1 MPPAPAL
8 AASACSDRSSFRGRC
23 NPGTKERR
31 PHGCCRVV
39 SRTNLSFRVS
49 DLVSALEERRFRL
62 LFVGRVVSDF
72 GDKLVPVALA
82 FAVLELS
89 RSASALGLVFAAR
102 MIPMVVLVLV
112 GGVWA
117 DRLRR
122 HVVMLSA
129 DGVRAV
135 TQAIAA
141 TLLLTGRAEVWHLMV
156 LMAVYG
162 AAQAFFD
169 PASTGLVPQ
178 TVSRARLQQ
187 ANGLLQVSRSTANVI
202 GPAVA
207 GLLVAT
213 VGPGWAFAADSAT
226 FVVSAVFL
234 ALLRLEREAREVQTR
249 FVADLVEGWRE
260 FSSRTWVWVSVTH
273 FAFFHLLVLA
283 PFWVLT
289 PLIADEE
296 LGGAGAY
303 ATILTAM
310 GIGAI
315 LGGLLS
321 LRVTPPRPLATAF
334 VLILFEVPVYLALA
348 AAAPV
353 VAIAALAFVSAIAFN
368 FAVTLWNTVLQAN
381 IPAHA
386 LSRVSSYDWLGS
398 LVFLPAGY
406 LLAGHAAESFGVS
419 ETLVFAAV
427 WSVASTLVVL
437 SLEPIRSLRR
447 MRKPALEPA
456 TALR

>member
-1 MPPAPAL
+1 VKEPVAAL
-8 AASACSDRSSFRGRC
+8 G
-23 NPGTKERR
+23 
-31 PHGCCRVV
+31 
-39 SRTNLSFRVS
+39 
-49 DLVSALEERRFRL
+49 ERRFRL
-62 LFVGRVVSDF
+62 LFAGRAVSDL

-82 FAVLELS
+82 FAVLELDS
-89 RSASALGLVFAAR
+89 SASALGLVFAAR
-102 MIPMVVLVLV
+102 MIPLVVLVLV

-117 DRLRR
+117 DRLPRNF
-122 HVVMLSA
+122 VMLTA
-129 DGVRAV
+129 DGVRAA
-135 TQAIAA
+135 TQALVAV
-141 TLLLTGRAEVWHLMV
+141 LLITGRAEVWHLMV
-156 LMAVYG
+156 LMAAYG

-187 ANGLLQVSRSTANVI
+187 ANGILQLSRSTANVV
-202 GPAVA
+202 GPALSGV
-207 GLLVAT
+207 LVAT

-226 FVVSAVFL
+226 FVVSAAFL
-234 ALLRLEREAREVQTR
+234 AALRVEHETREARTR
-249 FVADLVEGWRE
+249 FVADLIEGWRE
-260 FSSRTWVWVSVTH
+260 FSSRTWVWVSVAH

-289 PLIADEE
+289 PIVADEE

-315 LGGLLS
+315 LGGVVA
-321 LRVTPPRPLATAF
+321 LRVEPRRPLATAF
-334 VLILFEVPVYLALA
+334 ALILLEVPVYLALA

-353 VAIAALAFVSAIAFN
+353 AAIAALAFVGAIAFN
-368 FAVTLWNTVLQAN
+368 FANTLWNTVLQTN

-406 LLAGHAAESFGVS
+406 MLAGPASDAFGVS
-419 ETLVFAAV
+419 ETLVFAAA
-427 WSVASTLVVL
+427 WSVFSTLIVL
-437 SLEPIRSLRR
+437 SLEPIRGVRR
-447 MRKPALEPA
+447 ARPKSALEPA

>member
-1 MPPAPAL
+1 M
-8 AASACSDRSSFRGRC
+8 
-23 NPGTKERR
+23 K
-31 PHGCCRVV
+31 
-39 SRTNLSFRVS
+39 
-49 DLVSALEERRFRL
+49 DLVAALGERRFRL
-62 LFVGRVVSDF
+62 LFTGRAISDL

-82 FAVLELS
+82 FAVLELDH
-89 RSASALGLVFAAR
+89 SASALGLVFAAR
-102 MIPMVVLVLV
+102 MIPLVVLVLV

-117 DRLRR
+117 DRLPRNL
-122 HVVMLSA
+122 VMLSA

-135 TQAIAA
+135 TQAVLAG
-141 TLLLTGRAEVWHLMV
+141 LLLSGKAEIWQLMV

-178 TVSRARLQQ
+178 TVSRERLQQ
-187 ANGLLQVSRSTANVI
+187 ANGLLQLSRSTSNVI
-202 GPAVA
+202 GPAIA
-207 GLLVAT
+207 GLLVVT
-213 VGPGWAFAADSAT
+213 VGPGLAFAVDSAT
-226 FVVSAVFL
+226 FVVSAAFL
-234 ALLRLEREAREVQTR
+234 AALRIERETRETRSR

-289 PLIADEE
+289 PIVAEDE
-296 LGGAGAY
+296 LGGARAY

-315 LGGLLS
+315 LGGLLA
-321 LRVTPPRPLATAF
+321 LRVEPRRPLATAF

-353 VAIAALAFVSAIAFN
+353 ALIAGLAFASSIAFN
-368 FAVTLWNTVLQAN
+368 FANTLWSTVLQAN
-381 IPAHA
+381 IPAYA

-398 LVFLPAGY
+398 LVFLPVGY
-406 LLAGHAAESFGVS
+406 ILAGPAAEAFGVG
-419 ETLVFAAV
+419 EMLVFAAA

-437 SLEPIRSLRR
+437 SLEPIRDVRR
-447 MRKPALEPA
+447 MRAKSALEPA

>member
-1 MPPAPAL
+1 V
-8 AASACSDRSSFRGRC
+8 
-23 NPGTKERR
+23 K
-31 PHGCCRVV
+31 
-39 SRTNLSFRVS
+39 
-49 DLVSALEERRFRL
+49 DLVAALGERRFRL
-62 LFVGRVVSDF
+62 LFTGRAVSDF

-82 FAVLELS
+82 FAVLELDS
-89 RSASALGLVFAAR
+89 SASALGLVFAAR
-102 MIPMVVLVLV
+102 MIPLVVLVLV

-117 DRLRR
+117 DRLPRNL
-122 HVVMLSA
+122 VMLTA

-135 TQAIAA
+135 TQAVVAA
-141 TLLLTGRAEVWHLMV
+141 LLISGRAEVWHLMV
-156 LMAVYG
+156 LMAAYG

-178 TVSRARLQQ
+178 TVSRPRLQQ
-187 ANGLLQVSRSTANVI
+187 ANGLLQLSRSTANVI
-202 GPAVA
+202 GPAIA
-207 GLLVAT
+207 GVLVAT

-226 FVVSAVFL
+226 FVVSAAFL
-234 ALLRLEREAREVQTR
+234 ALLGLGRESREARTR
-249 FVADLVEGWRE
+249 FVAELVEGWRE

-289 PLIADEE
+289 PLVAEDE
-296 LGGAGAY
+296 LGGASAY

-310 GIGAI
+310 GVGAI
-315 LGGLLS
+315 LGGLVA
-321 LRVTPPRPLATAF
+321 LRVEPPRPLATAF

-353 VAIAALAFVSAIAFN
+353 ALIASLAFVSSIAFN
-368 FAVTLWNTVLQAN
+368 FANTLWNTVLQAN

-406 LLAGHAAESFGVS
+406 MLAGPAAESFGVS
-419 ETLVFAAV
+419 ETLVFAAA
-427 WSVASTLVVL
+427 WSVASTLLVL
-437 SLEPIRSLRR
+437 SLEPIRGVRR
-447 MRKPALEPA
+447 ARPKSALEPA

>member
-1 MPPAPAL
+1 VKDLIAAL
-8 AASACSDRSSFRGRC
+8 G
-23 NPGTKERR
+23 
-31 PHGCCRVV
+31 
-39 SRTNLSFRVS
+39 
-49 DLVSALEERRFRL
+49 ERRFRL
-62 LFVGRVVSDF
+62 LFAGRAVSDF

-82 FAVLELS
+82 FAVLELDS
-89 RSASALGLVFAAR
+89 SASALGLVFAAR
-102 MIPMVVLVLV
+102 MIPLVVLVLV

-117 DRLRR
+117 DRLPRNL
-122 HVVMLSA
+122 VMLTA

-135 TQAIAA
+135 TQAVAA
-141 TLLLTGRAEVWHLMV
+141 MLLITDRAEVWHLMA
-156 LMAVYG
+156 LMAAYG

-178 TVSRARLQQ
+178 TVSRPRLQQ
-187 ANGLLQVSRSTANVI
+187 ANGLLQLSRSTANVV
-202 GPAVA
+202 GPAIG

-226 FVVSAVFL
+226 FVVSAAFL
-234 ALLRLEREAREVQTR
+234 ALLGLGRQAREARTR

-260 FSSRTWVWVSVTH
+260 FSSRTWVWVSVSH

-289 PLIADEE
+289 PVVADDE

-303 ATILTAM
+303 ATILSAM
-310 GIGAI
+310 GVGAI
-315 LGGLLS
+315 LGGLVA
-321 LRVTPPRPLATAF
+321 LRVEPRRPLATAF

-353 VAIAALAFVSAIAFN
+353 ALIASLAFVSAIAFN
-368 FAVTLWNTVLQAN
+368 FANTLWNTVLQAN

-406 LLAGHAAESFGVS
+406 MLAGPAAEAFGVS
-419 ETLVFAAV
+419 ETLVFAAA
-427 WSVASTLVVL
+427 WSVASTLLVL
-437 SLEPIRSLRR
+437 SLEPIRGVRR
-447 MRKPALEPA
+447 ARPKSALEPA

>member
-1 MPPAPAL
+1 VTLGLKDLVAAL
-8 AASACSDRSSFRGRC
+8 GEPHFKLLFAGRAI
-23 NPGTKERR
+23 
-31 PHGCCRVV
+31 
-39 SRTNLSFRVS
+39 S
-49 DLVSALEERRFRL
+49 DL
-62 LFVGRVVSDF
+62 

-82 FAVLELS
+82 FAVLELDS
-89 RSASALGLVFAAR
+89 RASALGLVFAAR

-117 DRLRR
+117 DRLPRN
-122 HVVMLSA
+122 VVMLTA
-129 DGVRAV
+129 DAVRAC
-135 TQAIAA
+135 TQATAGV
-141 TLLLTGRAEVWHLMV
+141 LLITGRAEIWHLLV

-178 TVSRARLQQ
+178 TVSRERLQQ
-187 ANGLLQVSRSTANVI
+187 ANGLLQLSRSTANVI

-207 GLLVAT
+207 GVLVAT
-213 VGPGWAFAADSAT
+213 VGAGWAFVADSAT

-234 ALLRLEREAREVQTR
+234 ALLRIERETREARTR

-260 FSSRTWVWVSVTH
+260 FTSRTWVWVSVTY

-289 PLIADEE
+289 PIVADEE
-296 LGGAGAY
+296 LGGASAY
-303 ATILTAM
+303 ATILTAA
-310 GIGAI
+310 GVGAI
-315 LGGLLS
+315 LGGLLA
-321 LRVTPPRPLATAF
+321 LRVQPRRPLAVAF
-334 VLILFEVPVYLALA
+334 AVILLEVPLYLTLA
-348 AAAPV
+348 DAAPV
-353 VAIAALAFVSAIAFN
+353 AVIAAFSLFGSAAIN
-368 FAVTLWNTVLQAN
+368 FAGTLWLTVLQTN
-381 IPAHA
+381 IPERA

-406 LLAGHAAESFGVS
+406 MLAGPAAEAFGVA

-427 WSVASTLVVL
+427 WSLASTLVVL
-437 SLEPIRSLRR
+437 SLEAIRGVRRLRP
-447 MRKPALEPA
+447 KSALEPA

>member
-1 MPPAPAL
+1 
-8 AASACSDRSSFRGRC
+8 
-23 NPGTKERR
+23 
-31 PHGCCRVV
+31 
-39 SRTNLSFRVS
+39 
-49 DLVSALEERRFRL
+49 
-62 LFVGRVVSDF
+62 
-72 GDKLVPVALA
+72 
-82 FAVLELS
+82 
-89 RSASALGLVFAAR
+89 
-102 MIPMVVLVLV
+102 VLVLV

-117 DRLRR
+117 DRLPRN
-122 HVVMLSA
+122 VVMLTA

-135 TQAIAA
+135 TQALAA

-178 TVSRARLQQ
+178 TVSRERLQQ
-187 ANGLLQVSRSTANVI
+187 ANGLLQLSRSTANVL
-202 GPAVA
+202 GPALGGV
-207 GLLVAT
+207 LVAT
-213 VGPGWAFAADSAT
+213 VGAGWAFAVDSVT

-234 ALLRLEREAREVQTR
+234 ALLRIERETREARTR

-260 FSSRTWVWVSVTH
+260 FSSRTWVWASVAH

-289 PLIADEE
+289 PLVAKEE

-303 ATILTAM
+303 ATILSAM
-310 GIGAI
+310 GIGSV
-315 LGGLLS
+315 LGGILA
-321 LRVTPPRPLATAF
+321 LRVEPRRPLAVAF
-334 VLILFEVPVYLALA
+334 ALILLEVPLYLALA

-353 VAIAALAFVSAIAFN
+353 ALIAGFALVGSTAMI
-368 FAVTLWNTVLQAN
+368 FASTLWLTVLQTN
-381 IPAHA
+381 IPERA

-406 LLAGHAAESFGVS
+406 MLAGPAAEAFGVT
-419 ETLVFAAV
+419 ETLVFAAA
-427 WSVASTLVVL
+427 WSIASTLVLL
-437 SLEPIRSLRR
+437 SLDSIRGVRR
-447 MRKPALEPA
+447 TRTKSALEPA

>member
-1 MPPAPAL
+1 VTL
-8 AASACSDRSSFRGRC
+8 GL
-23 NPGTKERR
+23 K
-31 PHGCCRVV
+31 
-39 SRTNLSFRVS
+39 
-49 DLVSALEERRFRL
+49 DLVAALGEPRFKL
-62 LFVGRVVSDF
+62 LFAGRAVSDF

-82 FAVLELS
+82 FAVLELDT
-89 RSASALGLVFAAR
+89 RASALGLVFAAR

-117 DRLRR
+117 DRLPRN
-122 HVVMLSA
+122 VVMLTA
-129 DGVRAV
+129 DGVRAC
-135 TQAIAA
+135 TQAAA
-141 TLLLTGRAEVWHLMV
+141 GVLLITGRAEVWHLLV

-178 TVSRARLQQ
+178 TVSRERLQQ
-187 ANGLLQVSRSTANVI
+187 ANGLLQLSRSTATVI

-207 GLLVAT
+207 GVLVAT
-213 VGPGWAFAADSAT
+213 VGAGWAFVADSAT

-234 ALLRLEREAREVQTR
+234 ALLRIERETREARTR

-260 FSSRTWVWVSVTH
+260 FTSRTWVWVSVTH

-289 PLIADEE
+289 PIVADEE
-296 LGGAGAY
+296 LGGASAY
-303 ATILTAM
+303 ATILTAV
-310 GIGAI
+310 GVGAI
-315 LGGLLS
+315 LGGLVA
-321 LRVTPPRPLATAF
+321 LRVQPRRPLAVAF
-334 VLILFEVPVYLALA
+334 AVILFEVPLYLALA
-348 AAAPV
+348 DAAPV
-353 VAIAALAFVSAIAFN
+353 ALIAAFALFGSAAIN
-368 FAVTLWNTVLQAN
+368 FAGTLWLTVLQTN
-381 IPAHA
+381 IPERA

-406 LLAGHAAESFGVS
+406 MLAGPAAEAFGVA

-427 WSVASTLVVL
+427 WSLASTLVVL
-437 SLEPIRSLRR
+437 SLEAIRGVRR
-447 MRKPALEPA
+447 ARPKSALEPA

>member
-1 MPPAPAL
+1 VKDLIAAL
-8 AASACSDRSSFRGRC
+8 G
-23 NPGTKERR
+23 
-31 PHGCCRVV
+31 
-39 SRTNLSFRVS
+39 
-49 DLVSALEERRFRL
+49 ERRFRL
-62 LFVGRVVSDF
+62 LFAGRAVSDL

-82 FAVLELS
+82 FAVLELDS
-89 RSASALGLVFAAR
+89 SASALGLVFAAR
-102 MIPMVVLVLV
+102 MIPLVVLVLV

-117 DRLRR
+117 DRLPRNL
-122 HVVMLSA
+122 VMLTA
-129 DGVRAV
+129 DGIRAV
-135 TQAIAA
+135 SQAVAA
-141 TLLLTGRAEVWHLMV
+141 ALLISGRAEVWHLMV

-169 PASTGLVPQ
+169 PASTGLVPE
-178 TVSRARLQQ
+178 TVSRPRLQQ
-187 ANGLLQVSRSTANVI
+187 ANGLLQLSRSTANVV
-202 GPAVA
+202 GPAIGGV
-207 GLLVAT
+207 LVAT
-213 VGPGWAFAADSAT
+213 AGPGWAFAVDSAT
-226 FVVSAVFL
+226 FVVSAAFL
-234 ALLRLEREAREVQTR
+234 ALLGLGRVAREARTR

-289 PLIADEE
+289 PIVADDE

-303 ATILTAM
+303 ATILSAM
-310 GIGAI
+310 GVGAI
-315 LGGLLS
+315 LGGVVA
-321 LRVTPPRPLATAF
+321 LRVEPRRPLATAF

-353 VAIAALAFVSAIAFN
+353 ALIASLAFVGAIAFN
-368 FAVTLWNTVLQAN
+368 FANTLWNTILQAN

-406 LLAGHAAESFGVS
+406 MLAGPAAEAFGVS
-419 ETLVFAAV
+419 ETLVFAAA
-427 WSVASTLVVL
+427 WSVASTLLVL
-437 SLEPIRSLRR
+437 SLEPIRGVRR
-447 MRKPALEPA
+447 ARPKPALEPA

>member
-1 MPPAPAL
+1 VTLGLKDLVAAL
-8 AASACSDRSSFRGRC
+8 GEPHFKLLFAGRAI
-23 NPGTKERR
+23 
-31 PHGCCRVV
+31 
-39 SRTNLSFRVS
+39 S
-49 DLVSALEERRFRL
+49 DL
-62 LFVGRVVSDF
+62 

-82 FAVLELS
+82 FAVLELD
-89 RSASALGLVFAAR
+89 RRASALGLVFAAR

-117 DRLRR
+117 DRLPRN
-122 HVVMLSA
+122 VVMLTA
-129 DGVRAV
+129 DAVRAC
-135 TQAIAA
+135 TQATAGV
-141 TLLLTGRAEVWHLMV
+141 LLITGRAEIWHLLV

-178 TVSRARLQQ
+178 TVSRERLQQ
-187 ANGLLQVSRSTANVI
+187 ANGLLQLSRSTANVI

-207 GLLVAT
+207 GVLVAT
-213 VGPGWAFAADSAT
+213 VGAGWAFVADSAT

-234 ALLRLEREAREVQTR
+234 ALLRIERETREARTR

-260 FSSRTWVWVSVTH
+260 FTSRTWVWVSVTY

-289 PLIADEE
+289 PIVADEE
-296 LGGAGAY
+296 LGGASAY
-303 ATILTAM
+303 ATILTAA
-310 GIGAI
+310 GVGAI
-315 LGGLLS
+315 LGGLLA
-321 LRVTPPRPLATAF
+321 LRVQPRRPLAVAF
-334 VLILFEVPVYLALA
+334 AVILLEVPLYLTLA
-348 AAAPV
+348 DAAPV
-353 VAIAALAFVSAIAFN
+353 AVIAAFSLFGSAAIN
-368 FAVTLWNTVLQAN
+368 FAGTLWLTVLQTN
-381 IPAHA
+381 IPERA

-406 LLAGHAAESFGVS
+406 MLAGPAAEAFGVA

-427 WSVASTLVVL
+427 WSLASTLVVL
-437 SLEPIRSLRR
+437 SLEAIRGVRRLRP
-447 MRKPALEPA
+447 KSALEPA

>member
-1 MPPAPAL
+1 VTL
-8 AASACSDRSSFRGRC
+8 GL
-23 NPGTKERR
+23 K
-31 PHGCCRVV
+31 
-39 SRTNLSFRVS
+39 
-49 DLVSALEERRFRL
+49 DLVAALGEPRFKL
-62 LFVGRVVSDF
+62 LFAGRAVSDF

-82 FAVLELS
+82 FAVLELDT
-89 RSASALGLVFAAR
+89 RASALGLVFAAR

-117 DRLRR
+117 DRLPRN
-122 HVVMLSA
+122 VVMLTA
-129 DGVRAV
+129 DGVRAC
-135 TQAIAA
+135 TQAAA
-141 TLLLTGRAEVWHLMV
+141 GVLLITGRAEVWHLLV

-178 TVSRARLQQ
+178 TVSRERLQQ
-187 ANGLLQVSRSTANVI
+187 ANGLLQLSRSTATVI

-207 GLLVAT
+207 GVLVAT
-213 VGPGWAFAADSAT
+213 VGAGWAFVADSAT

-234 ALLRLEREAREVQTR
+234 ALLRIERETREARTR

-260 FSSRTWVWVSVTH
+260 FTSRTWVWVSVTH

-289 PLIADEE
+289 PIVADEE
-296 LGGAGAY
+296 LGGASAY

-310 GIGAI
+310 GVGAI
-315 LGGLLS
+315 LGGLVA
-321 LRVTPPRPLATAF
+321 LRVQPRRPLAVAF
-334 VLILFEVPVYLALA
+334 AVILFEVPLYLALA
-348 AAAPV
+348 DAAPV
-353 VAIAALAFVSAIAFN
+353 ALIAAFALFGSAAIN
-368 FAVTLWNTVLQAN
+368 FAGTLWLTVLQTN
-381 IPAHA
+381 IPERA

-406 LLAGHAAESFGVS
+406 MLAGPAAEAFGVA

-427 WSVASTLVVL
+427 WSLASTLVVL
-437 SLEPIRSLRR
+437 SLEAIRGVRR
-447 MRKPALEPA
+447 ARPKSALEPA

>member
-1 MPPAPAL
+1 VTL
-8 AASACSDRSSFRGRC
+8 GL
-23 NPGTKERR
+23 K
-31 PHGCCRVV
+31 
-39 SRTNLSFRVS
+39 
-49 DLVSALEERRFRL
+49 DLVAALGEPRFKL
-62 LFVGRVVSDF
+62 LFAGRAISDF

-82 FAVLELS
+82 FAVLELD
-89 RSASALGLVFAAR
+89 RRASALGLVFAAR

-117 DRLRR
+117 DRLPRN
-122 HVVMLSA
+122 VVMLTA
-129 DGVRAV
+129 DAVRAC
-135 TQAIAA
+135 TQATAGV
-141 TLLLTGRAEVWHLMV
+141 LLITGRAEVWQLLV

-178 TVSRARLQQ
+178 TVSRERLQQ
-187 ANGLLQVSRSTANVI
+187 ANGLLQLSRSTANVI

-207 GLLVAT
+207 GVLVAT
-213 VGPGWAFAADSAT
+213 VGPGWAFVVDSAT
-226 FVVSAVFL
+226 FAASAAFL
-234 ALLRLEREAREVQTR
+234 ALLRIERETREARTR

-260 FSSRTWVWVSVTH
+260 FTSRTWVWVSVTH

-289 PLIADEE
+289 PIVADEE
-296 LGGAGAY
+296 LGGASAY

-310 GIGAI
+310 GVGAI
-315 LGGLLS
+315 LGGLVA
-321 LRVTPPRPLATAF
+321 LRVEPRRPLAVAF
-334 VLILFEVPVYLALA
+334 AVILLEVPLYLALA
-348 AAAPV
+348 DAAPV
-353 VAIAALAFVSAIAFN
+353 ALIAAFALFGSAAIN
-368 FAVTLWNTVLQAN
+368 FAGTLWLTVLQTN
-381 IPAHA
+381 IPERA

-406 LLAGHAAESFGVS
+406 MLAGPAAQAFGVA

-427 WSVASTLVVL
+427 WSLASTLVVL
-437 SLEPIRSLRR
+437 SLEAIRGVRR
-447 MRKPALEPA
+447 SRPKSALEPA

>member
-1 MPPAPAL
+1 VTL
-8 AASACSDRSSFRGRC
+8 GL
-23 NPGTKERR
+23 K
-31 PHGCCRVV
+31 
-39 SRTNLSFRVS
+39 
-49 DLVSALEERRFRL
+49 DLVAALGEPRFKL
-62 LFVGRVVSDF
+62 LFAGRAISDF

-82 FAVLELS
+82 FAVLELD
-89 RSASALGLVFAAR
+89 RRASALGLVFAAR

-117 DRLRR
+117 DRLPRN
-122 HVVMLSA
+122 VVMLTA
-129 DGVRAV
+129 DAVRAC
-135 TQAIAA
+135 TQATAGV
-141 TLLLTGRAEVWHLMV
+141 LLITGRAEIWHLLV

-178 TVSRARLQQ
+178 TVSRERLQQ
-187 ANGLLQVSRSTANVI
+187 ANGLLQLSRSTANVI

-207 GLLVAT
+207 GVLVAT
-213 VGPGWAFAADSAT
+213 VGAGWAFVADSAT

-234 ALLRLEREAREVQTR
+234 ALLRIERETREARTR

-260 FSSRTWVWVSVTH
+260 FTSRTWVWVSVTY

-289 PLIADEE
+289 PLVAEDE
-296 LGGAGAY
+296 LGGASAY

-310 GIGAI
+310 GVGAI
-315 LGGLLS
+315 LGGLVA
-321 LRVTPPRPLATAF
+321 LRVEPPRPLATAF

-353 VAIAALAFVSAIAFN
+353 ALIASLAFVSSIAFN
-368 FAVTLWNTVLQAN
+368 FANTLWNTVLQAN

-406 LLAGHAAESFGVS
+406 MLAGPAAEAFGVS
-419 ETLVFAAV
+419 ETLVFAAA
-427 WSVASTLVVL
+427 WSVASTLLVL
-437 SLEPIRSLRR
+437 SLEPIRGVRR
-447 MRKPALEPA
+447 ARPKSALEPA

>member
-1 MPPAPAL
+1 V
-8 AASACSDRSSFRGRC
+8 
-23 NPGTKERR
+23 K
-31 PHGCCRVV
+31 
-39 SRTNLSFRVS
+39 
-49 DLVSALEERRFRL
+49 DLVAALGERRFRL
-62 LFVGRVVSDF
+62 LFAGRAVSDL

-82 FAVLELS
+82 FAVLELDS
-89 RSASALGLVFAAR
+89 SASALGLVFAAR
-102 MIPMVVLVLV
+102 MIPLVVLVLV

-117 DRLRR
+117 DRLPRNL
-122 HVVMLSA
+122 VMLTA
-129 DGVRAV
+129 DGIRAV
-135 TQAIAA
+135 SQAVAA
-141 TLLLTGRAEVWHLMV
+141 ALLISGRAEVWHLMV

-169 PASTGLVPQ
+169 PASTGLVPE
-178 TVSRARLQQ
+178 TVSRPRLQQ
-187 ANGLLQVSRSTANVI
+187 ANGLLQLSRSTANVI
-202 GPAVA
+202 GPAIGGV
-207 GLLVAT
+207 LVAT
-213 VGPGWAFAADSAT
+213 AGPGWAFAVDSAT
-226 FVVSAVFL
+226 FVVSAAFL
-234 ALLRLEREAREVQTR
+234 ALLGLGRVAREARTR

-289 PLIADEE
+289 PIVADDE

-303 ATILTAM
+303 ATILSAM
-310 GIGAI
+310 GVGAI
-315 LGGLLS
+315 LGGVVA
-321 LRVTPPRPLATAF
+321 LRVEPRRPLATAF

-353 VAIAALAFVSAIAFN
+353 ALIASLAFVGAIAFN
-368 FAVTLWNTVLQAN
+368 FANTLWNTILQAN

-406 LLAGHAAESFGVS
+406 MLAGPAAEAFGVS
-419 ETLVFAAV
+419 ETLVFAAA
-427 WSVASTLVVL
+427 WSVASTLLVL
-437 SLEPIRSLRR
+437 SLEPIRGVRR
-447 MRKPALEPA
+447 ARPKPALEPA

>member
-1 MPPAPAL
+1 VTL
-8 AASACSDRSSFRGRC
+8 GL
-23 NPGTKERR
+23 K
-31 PHGCCRVV
+31 
-39 SRTNLSFRVS
+39 
-49 DLVSALEERRFRL
+49 DLVAALGEPRFKL
-62 LFVGRVVSDF
+62 LFAGRAVSDF

-82 FAVLELS
+82 FAVLELDT
-89 RSASALGLVFAAR
+89 RASALGLVFAAR

-117 DRLRR
+117 DRLPRN
-122 HVVMLSA
+122 VVMLTA
-129 DGVRAV
+129 DGVRAC
-135 TQAIAA
+135 TQAAA
-141 TLLLTGRAEVWHLMV
+141 GVLLITGRAEVWHLLV

-178 TVSRARLQQ
+178 TVSRERLQQ
-187 ANGLLQVSRSTANVI
+187 ANGLLQLSRSTATVI

-207 GLLVAT
+207 GVLVAT
-213 VGPGWAFAADSAT
+213 VGAGWAFVADSAT

-234 ALLRLEREAREVQTR
+234 ALLRIERETREARTR

-260 FSSRTWVWVSVTH
+260 FTSRTWVWVSVTH

-289 PLIADEE
+289 PIVADEE
-296 LGGAGAY
+296 LGGASAY

-310 GIGAI
+310 GVGAI
-315 LGGLLS
+315 LGGLVA
-321 LRVTPPRPLATAF
+321 LRVQPRRPLAVAF
-334 VLILFEVPVYLALA
+334 AVILFGVPLYLALA
-348 AAAPV
+348 DAAPV
-353 VAIAALAFVSAIAFN
+353 ALIAAFALFGSAAIN
-368 FAVTLWNTVLQAN
+368 FAGTLWLTVLQTN
-381 IPAHA
+381 IPERA

-406 LLAGHAAESFGVS
+406 MLAGPAAEAFGVA

-427 WSVASTLVVL
+427 WSLASTLVVL
-437 SLEPIRSLRR
+437 SLEAIRGVRR
-447 MRKPALEPA
+447 ARPKSALEPA

>member
-1 MPPAPAL
+1 LKNLL
-8 AASACSDRSSFRGRC
+8 AAWGD
-23 NPGTKERR
+23 P
-31 PHGCCRVV
+31 
-39 SRTNLSFRVS
+39 
-49 DLVSALEERRFRL
+49 RFKL
-62 LFVGRVVSDF
+62 LFAGRAVSDF

-82 FAVLELS
+82 FAVLELDS
-89 RSASALGLVFAAR
+89 RASALGLVFAAR

-117 DRLRR
+117 DRLPRN
-122 HVVMLSA
+122 VVMLTA
-129 DGVRAV
+129 DGVRAC
-135 TQAIAA
+135 TQATAGV
-141 TLLLTGRAEVWHLMV
+141 LLITGRAEVWHLLV
-156 LMAVYG
+156 LMAAYG

-169 PASTGLVPQ
+169 PAATGLVPQ

-187 ANGLLQVSRSTANVI
+187 ANGLLQLSRSTANVA

-207 GLLVAT
+207 GVLVAT
-213 VGPGWAFAADSAT
+213 VGPGWAFVVDSAT

-234 ALLRLEREAREVQTR
+234 ALLKIERETRETRTR

-260 FSSRTWVWVSVTH
+260 FTSRTWVWVSVTY

-289 PLIADEE
+289 PIVADDE

-303 ATILTAM
+303 ATILTSM

-315 LGGLLS
+315 LGGLVA
-321 LRVTPPRPLATAF
+321 LRVEPRRPLAVAFAF
-334 VLILFEVPVYLALA
+334 VLLEIPLYLALA
-348 AAAPV
+348 GAAPL
-353 VAIAALAFVSAIAFN
+353 ALIAAFALFGSAAIN
-368 FAVTLWNTVLQAN
+368 FASTLWLTVLQTN
-381 IPAHA
+381 IPERA

-406 LLAGHAAESFGVS
+406 MLAGPAAEAFGVA

-427 WSVASTLVVL
+427 WSLGSTLVVL
-437 SLEPIRSLRR
+437 SLEAIRGVRR
-447 MRKPALEPA
+447 ARSKSALEPA